1 MGALEGGGKERG
13 GEGERRGGRE
23 EGRERGGEEE
33 RRGGREEGRER
44 GGEGERRVR
53 RRKGRREGEGLGVDL
68 YRVLTNVHCFFTPHT
83 LKVSKG

>member
-13 GEGERRGGRE
+13 GEGERRGGR
-23 EGRERGGEEE
+23 EE